1 MKLSSFTLLLLLL
14 YSCCPRIKIEGSFS
28 GKDVG
33 GWYIPV
39 QINGK
44 NYNFLFDTGCS
55 RSYISKQI
63 VNDLNLSVIDSVTA
77 FVGESRVITQHYG
90 VGNIHFSID
99 GTDFSNTFSIFP
111 TNNDCIL
118 GMDFIRNYYWKFNQ
132 KDRSFIMS
140 DRPIELQK
148 QAHDENLRIKYRYT
162 IHDIPLVNL
171 QINDTM
177 SVCLS
182 FDTGLTYG
190 FVVTEDS
197 SIVITPTMSITHYD
211 RDNYFSKYAYHLFE
225 KDVILPKNSHSYYIP
240 ADSMKIETMSPSIF
254 FIEVTIDSIYGD
266 VGDDGTIGLLGL
278 HFVRQ
283 FRTMYIDPVKQEFIF
298 SVSPE
303 DSSFIYKGED
313 VNRVKA
319 LREQTRLKNKKYIQ
333 NKKNE

>member
-55 RSYISKQI
+55 RSYISEQI
-63 VNDLNLSVIDSVTA
+63 VKELNLSAIDSVTA

-90 VGNIHFSID
+90 VGNIHFSIN
-99 GTDFSNTFSIFP
+99 GVECSNTFLIYP
-111 TNNDCIL
+111 TNEACIL
-118 GMDFIRNYYWKFNQ
+118 GMDFIKKYYWEFNQ
-132 KDRSFIMS
+132 KDHSFIMS
-140 DRPIELQK
+140 DHPIELQK
-148 QAHDENLRIKYRYT
+148 QAHDKSLEIKYRYAKFDT
-162 IHDIPLVNL
+162 PLVDL
-171 QINDTM
+171 QINDTIF
-177 SVCLS
+177 VTLK
-182 FDTGLTYG
+182 FDTGLSYG

-197 SIVITPTMSITHYD
+197 SIMVTPIMNITHYD
-211 RDNYFSKYAYHLFE
+211 RDNYFAKYVYYLFE
-225 KDVILPKNSHSYYIP
+225 KDVILPGNSYSYYIP
-240 ADSMKIETMSPSIF
+240 ANLMKIETMPPSNF
-254 FIEVTIDSIYGD
+254 FIEVTIDSIYRE
-266 VGDDGTIGLLGL
+266 VRDDGTIGLLGL

-319 LREQTRLKNKKYIQ
+319 LREQARFKKQ
-333 NKKNE
+333 KLHTK